1 MEEQA
6 LIRGVNWAPNSS
18 DEEDDQIMPTPTPWK
33 NDITDA
39 EEEAVA
45 DAIAMEEAVVDA
57 VDSQVADDNDTI
69 DDASDVALALLQ
81 LASTEVSTFESHRDL
96 EKVSQLMLPVLFP
109 EHDEASHGAATELV
123 WFSHGYVKNY
133 GEDRPLIHNQDLNDD
148 KLQEVTM
155 SVWKIFCPMLY
166 GNI

>member
-33 NDITDA
+33 NDVTDA

-57 VDSQVADDNDTI
+57 VDSQVADDNDAI

-81 LASTEVSTFESHRDL
+81 LASTEVSTFESHRDQ
-96 EKVSQLMLPVLFP
+96 EKVS
-109 EHDEASHGAATELV
+109 T
-123 WFSHGYVKNY
+123 YY
-133 GEDRPLIHNQDLNDD
+133 
-148 KLQEVTM
+148 
-155 SVWKIFCPMLY
+155 
-166 GNI
+166 